1 MSSLAVSPSVIL
13 PVILPVIL
21 SVILPVILPVI
32 LSLPAQLVNSYT
44 VTPYTRVLLEK
55 LTGSQ
60 QVNKFPTFYG
70 TRRFITA
77 LTSARHLS
85 LS

>member
-1 MSSLAVSPSVIL
+1 MGGTRGKHGGEEKRSRANWCLNYLLTDLLTYL
-13 PVILPVIL
+13 P
-21 SVILPVILPVI
+21 
-32 LSLPAQLVNSYT
+32 
-44 VTPYTRVLLEK
+44 TPWSKVLLEK

-60 QVNKFPTFYG
+60 PVKKFPAFYG

-77 LTSARHLS
+77 FTSAHHLS